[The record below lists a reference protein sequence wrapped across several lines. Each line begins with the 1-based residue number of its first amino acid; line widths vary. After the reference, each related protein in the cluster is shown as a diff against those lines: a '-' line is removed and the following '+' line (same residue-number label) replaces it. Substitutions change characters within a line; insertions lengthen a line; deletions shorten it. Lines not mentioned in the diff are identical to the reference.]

1 MITTEQFQKA
11 FEHLLPNLGELPRS
25 ILEALFFAYPSG
37 YSSRQLALLLGHSSL
52 GVINLNFGRLGNRIQ
67 KIVRSHPDDF
77 SAGEYEWWVVLA
89 LGAPSEVGFLWFLRD
104 EVVEALNALNF
115 ATDQA
120 FSLAEE
126 VEESEILIEGST
138 RTVVVNSYERNPI
151 ARRRCIEAHGTS
163 CCVCGFNFEERY
175 GPMAAG
181 FIHVH
186 HLTPIAQ
193 IGVEYEI
200 DPVADLR
207 PVCPNCHAV
216 IHLRNPPHS
225 IEEAKAM
232 LQRAF

>member
-25 ILEALFFAYPSG
+25 ILEGLYFAYPDG
-37 YSSRQLALLLGHSSL
+37 LTAGQLTRLLDRKSPIEVNGAW
-52 GVINLNFGRLGNRIQ
+52 GKFARKVQEFINE
-67 KIVRSHPDDF
+67 HPEDF

-89 LGAPSEVGFLWFLRD
+89 FGEHSEVGFLWFLRD
-104 EVVEALNALNF
+104 EVVEALDALNF
-115 ATDQA
+115 AADQV

-126 VEESEILIEGST
+126 VAESEILIEGST

-163 CCVCGFNFEERY
+163 CCICGLNFEERY
-175 GPMAAG
+175 GPAAAG

-186 HLTPIAQ
+186 HLTPISR

-216 IHLRNPPHS
+216 IHLRNPPYS